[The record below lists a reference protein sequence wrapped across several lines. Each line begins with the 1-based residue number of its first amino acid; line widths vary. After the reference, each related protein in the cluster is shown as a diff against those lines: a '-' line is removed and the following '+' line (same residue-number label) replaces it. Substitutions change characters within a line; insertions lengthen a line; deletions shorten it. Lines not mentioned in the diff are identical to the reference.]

1 MKKAGSALAV
11 FITIVAVI
19 VGLFLFD
26 TFVANLSSKNL
37 YEEFTEDDISKS
49 GIIDE
54 HGIFASNQSLLR
66 NLESEIQECARNN
79 NMNILVFLPD
89 SSRSYY
95 SDSQTE
101 YFTTKEYNE
110 VFGENTD
117 GLLYYLDIS
126 GKRPA
131 YDDIATSARANL
143 VFTDSV
149 CDRIFNSLDP
159 YLPSSYSTEP
169 LDPEKIGEAISEFCS
184 CVDRYNTS
192 STRQS
197 YYYVADADPKV
208 YVYTK
213 SGRTYVTRS
222 APPIKKWPVLI
233 FSELLGALVSLI
245 VYLISK
251 HNYKFKSKTNPRI
264 YLPGGAINLSQ
275 NADIFQGTHTTK
287 TRIESSSG
295 GSRSG
300 GYHHSGGGGGHHG
313 GSVGHHGHHR

>member
-26 TFVANLSSKNL
+26 SFVANLSSKNL
-37 YEEFTEDDISKS
+37 YQSFSDDDISKS

-54 HGIFASNQSLLR
+54 HGLFAGNQSLLR

-117 GLLYYLDIS
+117 GVLYYLDIS
-126 GKRPA
+126 GKSPA

-149 CDRIFNSLDP
+149 CDSIFSNLDA
-159 YLPSSYSTEP
+159 YLPSSSSSEP
-169 LDPEKIGEAISEFCS
+169 LDPKKIGEAISKFCFY
-184 CVDRYNTS
+184 VDYYNTGR
-192 STRQS
+192 TRQS
-197 YYYVADADPKV
+197 YYYVSDADPKV

-213 SGRTYVTRS
+213 NGETYVTKS
-222 APPIKKWPVLI
+222 APPEKKWPVLI
-233 FSELLGALVSLI
+233 ISELMGALVSLI
-245 VYLISK
+245 IYLVSK
-251 HNYKFKSKTNPRI
+251 HNYKFKSKTNARI
-264 YLPGGAINLSQ
+264 YLSGDAINLTQ

-295 GSRSG
+295 GSSRGG
-300 GYHHSGGGGGHHG
+300 GYHGGGGGHHG